1 MASTDIGVKLNQL
14 LKSSQITLQHNIASD
29 EFACLATA
37 FLPTNADVDTL
48 RPKAYVVLSAICQ
61 QARKAEGK
69 NKDGTVATEQLVRI
83 FAPFVAQLFGETDDE
98 KSLLTGAFFLT
109 ALFQID
115 APSASLIFAREDVV
129 EGVMDSIDLSPSPL
143 LSLEIAHLLS
153 HACANKSCRE
163 IIRPQVVRWLESNSR
178 QSTDTGLRSAASLAL
193 VKLFKGAVSDEP
205 EVGSPQVQSGQIDN
219 LAETMTDVIVSRET
233 ASTVDAV
240 EGLAYLTVDPGL
252 KQRLATNSSF
262 LRQLFELVPTK
273 KTVSAKASPNS
284 TLIYG
289 ISVIICNLT
298 SFPPRLSEEQQQ
310 VEKLRRMAKSGKGS
324 SEATPILDDDKY
336 VRARIRLLISAGV
349 LPVFPAAIAGVD
361 SAGIRLNVGKSL
373 LNIVEEKEN
382 RGAALQAGGARVLQ
396 TIIKRT
402 FSSLSSGKNTKDL
415 MAMLSPADLN
425 PIQALAKL
433 SITSSPLQVFGPN
446 IGAVYD
452 GIRPL
457 SILLQHPSSDL
468 LQRFEAIMALTNLA
482 SHSSDV
488 ASRVAKADGLVNKVE
503 LLLLEDHTLV
513 RRASVELICN
523 LIVGSD
529 EVFERYAGDNSGSA
543 SKIHI
548 LLALSDVEDI
558 PTRLAA
564 SGALATLTAA
574 PDVCKTLIDLQFER
588 HRFLPIM
595 TQLIDPAALPASLK
609 DEQIVE
615 TNPGLVH
622 RGVACV
628 LNVFKNVGD
637 KDIRGKISNDGK
649 DSGLLQALI
658 QLAKGKGVSSDPSVM
673 YQAAEALK
681 ALAE

>member
-1 MASTDIGVKLNQL
+1 MASTDIDVKLNQL
-14 LKSSQITLQHNIASD
+14 LKSSQITLQHNIAPD

-61 QARKAEGK
+61 QARQVEGK

-83 FAPFVAQLFGETDDE
+83 FAPFVAQLFGETDE
-98 KSLLTGAFFLT
+98 KSLLTGASFLT

-143 LSLEIAHLLS
+143 LSLEIARLLS
-153 HACANKSCRE
+153 HACAKKSCRE

-178 QSTDTGLRSAASLAL
+178 QATDTGLRSAASLAL
-193 VKLFKGAVSDEP
+193 VKLFKGAMSDEP

-219 LAETMTDVIVSRET
+219 LAETMTNIIVSRET

-252 KQRLATNSSF
+252 KERLAKNSSF

-273 KTVSAKASPNS
+273 KTASAKASLNS

-289 ISVIICNLT
+289 ISVIISNLT

-324 SEATPILDDDKY
+324 SEATLILDDDKY
-336 VRARIRLLISAGV
+336 VKARIRLLISAGV

-396 TIIKRT
+396 TIIKRA
-402 FSSLSSGKNTKDL
+402 FSSLSSGKNT
-415 MAMLSPADLN
+415 AMLSPADLD

-452 GIRPL
+452 AIRPL
-457 SILLQHPSSDL
+457 SILLQHPSSNL
-468 LQRFEAIMALTNLA
+468 LQQFEAIMALTNLA
-482 SHSSDV
+482 SYSSDV

-529 EVFERYAGDNSGSA
+529 EVFERYAGDNPGSA

-574 PDVCKTLIDLQFER
+574 PNVCKTLIDLQFER
-588 HRFLPIM
+588 HRFLPII

-615 TNPGLVH
+615 TNPALVH

-628 LNVFKNVGD
+628 LNVFKKVED
-637 KDIRGKISNDGK
+637 KDIREKISNDGK
-649 DSGLLQALI
+649 ESGLLQALV

-673 YQAAEALK
+673 YQATEALK

>member
-14 LKSSQITLQHNIASD
+14 LKSPQITLQHNIASD

-37 FLPTNADVDTL
+37 FLPTNADVDIL

-61 QARKAEGK
+61 QAREVEGK

-83 FAPFVAQLFGETDDE
+83 FAPFVAQLFGETDE
-98 KSLLTGAFFLT
+98 KSLLTGASFLT

-129 EGVMDSIDLSPSPL
+129 EGVLDSIDLSPSPL

-163 IIRPQVVRWLESNSR
+163 IIRPQVVRWLESSSR
-178 QSTDTGLRSAASLAL
+178 QSTDTSLRCAASLAL

-205 EVGSPQVQSGQIDN
+205 EVGLPQVQSGQIDN

-252 KQRLATNSSF
+252 KERLATNSSF
-262 LRQLFELVPTK
+262 LKQLFDLVPTK
-273 KTVSAKASPNS
+273 KTPSAKASP

-336 VRARIRLLISAGV
+336 VKARIRLLISAGV

-373 LNIVEEKEN
+373 LNIVEEKDN

-402 FSSLSSGKNTKDL
+402 FSSLSNGKNTKDF
-415 MAMLSPADLN
+415 MAMLSPANLD

-457 SILLQHPSSDL
+457 SILLQHPSSHL

-488 ASRVAKADGLVNKVE
+488 ASRVAKADGLVNKAE

-529 EVFERYAGDNSGSA
+529 EVFERYAGDNPGSA

-574 PDVCKTLIDLQFER
+574 PNVCKTLLDLQFER
-588 HRFLPIM
+588 HRFLPII

-609 DEQIVE
+609 DEQIAE

-628 LNVFKNVGD
+628 LNVFKNIGD
-637 KDIRGKISNDGK
+637 KEIRGKISNDGK

-658 QLAKGKGVSSDPSVM
+658 ELAKGKGVSSDPSVM